1 MPDFVEVD
9 GNHEGRCAHA
19 GGCSGGLAACM
30 TGTDDDDVVD
40 MWVECRFVHGMLVCL
55 IGAAQSMIGLRESA
69 LFSIQLYHADHD
81 LHAKIR
87 L

>member
-1 MPDFVEVD
+1 MADFVEID
-9 GNHEGRCAHA
+9 GNHQGRCAHA
-19 GGCSGGLAACM
+19 GGCSGGLAACV

-40 MWVECRFVHGMLVCL
+40 VWMECRFVHGMLVCL
-55 IGAAQSMIGLRESA
+55 IREAQSMIGLRESA
-69 LFSIQLYHADHD
+69 SFSIQLYHADHH

>member
-1 MPDFVEVD
+1 MPDFVEINR
-9 GNHEGRCAHA
+9 NHKSRCAHA
-19 GGCSGGLAACM
+19 RCGSCSLAACV

-40 MWVECRFVHGMLVCL
+40 MGMKGHFVHGMLVCL
-55 IGAAQSMIGLRESA
+55 VVGAHSMIGLREYA
-69 LFSIQLYHADHD
+69 LFSLQLYHADRD